1 MYYIEWREWGITGKT
16 LIRLGCRDCIHS
28 YLVCGLNDYC
38 KDPVVWRKGRS
49 EIEWD
54 VIALTKVLMLIAS
67 EEKNDC

>member
-1 MYYIEWREWGITGKT
+1 M
-16 LIRLGCRDCIHS
+16 
-28 YLVCGLNDYC
+28 
-38 KDPVVWRKGRS
+38 WRKGRS